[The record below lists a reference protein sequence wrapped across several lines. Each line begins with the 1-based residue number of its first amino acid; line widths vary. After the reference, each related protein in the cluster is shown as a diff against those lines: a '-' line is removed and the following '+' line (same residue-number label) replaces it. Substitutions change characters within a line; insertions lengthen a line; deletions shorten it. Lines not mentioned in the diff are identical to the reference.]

1 MEWHDRCEPAAS
13 LHRFTRARP
22 RGRGGV
28 QRSHHDRRRV
38 LGHGA
43 AAGRHAAPPRATQL
57 HSPLR
62 ARAGAVAAAARTR
75 AHEHV
80 NDIVVEEDEG
90 RIVAF
95 AAVCSPTIGGH
106 PEQMEGPFHVYLE
119 EPLGERKVIDALSG
133 RELPYRNVLA
143 ELAEEYGLNGNGA
156 GDDVDVDNA
165 E

>member
-1 MEWHDRCEPAAS
+1 MTVANLLHLCADSHARALAAVAACN
-13 LHRFTRARP
+13 ARTMI
-22 RGRGGV
+22 
-28 QRSHHDRRRV
+28 DDACWE
-38 LGHGA
+38 HGA
-43 AAGRHAAPPRATQL
+43 AAGRHAAPPRAAQL

-95 AAVCSPTIGGH
+95 AAVCRPTIGGH
-106 PEQMEGPFHVYLE
+106 PERLLE
-119 EPLGERKVIDALSG
+119 VDVERALHLLGERKVIDALSG
-133 RELPYRNVLA
+133 RALPYRNVLA

-156 GDDVDVDNA
+156 GDEQAVD
-165 E
+165 